1 MYIGDRVGEFELS
14 KAGALP
20 AYRGFDLYINK
31 RTGSVELISFLSSS
45 GKWRKPTRMNA
56 RCTGW
61 HLGEHYADGRWEKS
75 AAPAK
80 SCTCGFYSC
89 KEVDDAKSAAHE
101 LTNSDLDDR
110 YSKAYPGVVVAEVA
124 LWGKVQEHDL
134 GYRSQNMRI
143 TKIISAPKGYKRRLE
158 AALKSGD
165 LTDI

>member
-1 MYIGDRVGEFELS
+1 MYIGDRVGEFELR

-31 RTGSVELISFLSSS
+31 RTGSVKLISFLSTS
-45 GKWRKPTRMNA
+45 GEWRKPTRMNA

-61 HLGEHYADGRWEKS
+61 HRGEHYADGRWEKS

-89 KEVDDAKSAAHE
+89 KEIDDADNAAYA
-101 LTNSDLDDR
+101 LTSSDWA
-110 YSKAYPGVVVAEVA
+110 SKAVYPGVVVAEVA
-124 LWGKVQEHDL
+124 LWGKVQEHEL
-134 GYRSQNMRI
+134 GYRSQHMRI
-143 TKIISAPKGYKRRLE
+143 TKIISAPRGYKRRLE

-165 LTDI
+165 LRNI